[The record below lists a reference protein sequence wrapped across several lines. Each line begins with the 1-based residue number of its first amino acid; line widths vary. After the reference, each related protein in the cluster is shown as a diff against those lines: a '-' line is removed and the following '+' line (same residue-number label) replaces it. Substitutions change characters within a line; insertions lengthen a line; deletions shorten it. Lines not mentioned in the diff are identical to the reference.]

1 MKKTLTLVVLLTCGL
16 SWASAQ
22 DATTL
27 QVAPSDQVKYPD
39 ASEILNKTD
48 PAAAKTPIAKAGL
61 PGSTLPTNKPLL
73 ASVPVL
79 AAAAPRAP
87 AAPLDPE
94 HGWFLKWTLS
104 GDENG
109 ALGWVQAL
117 DLPASLHPISA
128 GLWEVW
134 AGPLDASG
142 LKAALKGQGGLAV
155 LVRR

>member
-1 MKKTLTLVVLLTCGL
+1 
-16 SWASAQ
+16 
-22 DATTL
+22 
-27 QVAPSDQVKYPD
+27 VAPSDQVKYPD
-39 ASEILNKTD
+39 ASEILNKTTA
-48 PAAAKTPIAKAGL
+48 PATAPATA
-61 PGSTLPTNKPLL
+61 LPTRKPLL
-73 ASVPVL
+73 ASTPVP
-79 AAAAPRAP
+79 AEAAPRVAAP
-87 AAPLDPE
+87 AKAPLDPE